1 MTKSDLEQLQ
11 PAGFA
16 VLGNAII
23 SPDGRVLKRFKT
35 IDKAEEW
42 YTSWQFDYYQKE
54 IVLAKEFID
63 SCREL
68 SVKIDIEVEVQ
79 LYQGARERAGL

>member
-1 MTKSDLEQLQ
+1 MTKSELEQLQ
-11 PAGFA
+11 PADCT

-23 SPDGRVLKRFKT
+23 SPEGRVLKRFKT
-35 IDKAEEW
+35 VDQAGEW

-68 SVKIDIEVEVQ
+68 GVKIDIEVEVQ
-79 LYQGARERAGL
+79 LFQRARERAGL